1 MSVIKINNITS
12 RDGTTGPVIAG
23 ITTVSSTSHLV
34 VPTGNTGQ
42 KTALAPDPY
51 IDNLVLALP
60 FNSESVFNDVSPRNQ
75 GTFSGRG
82 SVGFATTTASLPF
95 GVSGVTTTSVG
106 IVTFS
111 KYYGTSV
118 GFNTNISVTQA
129 LQNVSTSDYQFGG
142 QDFTIECWVYVKNFV
157 SNNYGIIVK
166 SSTDNG
172 WGTGWT
178 LYTRSNAGSFSWYG
192 TGTGVD
198 GQSYTLEVNSASTY
212 SIGTWHHVAVV
223 RRNFVRYLYVNGV
236 LDRSDTDLV
245 NYVPT
250 SIISIGNDI
259 SSTYRFDGYL
269 QDLRIYKGVAKYTGI
284 STTSANFTLPTQI
297 AL

>member
-1 MSVIKINNITS
+1 MSVIKVNNITS

-23 ITTVSSTSHLV
+23 IATVSTTSHLV

-42 KTALAPDPY
+42 KVALAPDPY
-51 IDNLVLALP
+51 INNLVLALP
-60 FNSESVFNDVSPRNQ
+60 FNSESVFDDVSPRNQ

-82 SVGFATTTASLPF
+82 SIGFATTTASLPF

-118 GFNTNISVTQA
+118 GFNTTISGTQA
-129 LQNVSTSDYQFGG
+129 LQNINTSDYQFGG
-142 QDFTIECWVYVKNFV
+142 QDFTVECWVYVRSFTAGNSSGDFA
-157 SNNYGIIVK
+157 IIVK
-166 SSTDNG
+166 CATDSSWDI
-172 WGTGWT
+172 GWT
-178 LYTRSNAGSFSWYG
+178 LDLRNTNQFQWFAK
-192 TGTGVD
+192 GTGVD
-198 GQSYTLEVNSASTY
+198 GQTYIYNNNSASTY
-212 SIGTWHHVAVV
+212 STNTWYHIAVV
-223 RRNFVRYLYVNGV
+223 RKNFIRSIYVNGI
-236 LDRSDTDLV
+236 LDRSDTDLL

-259 SSTYRFDGYL
+259 SSNYSFNGYL
-269 QDLRIYKGVAKYTGI
+269 QDLRIYKGVAKYT
-284 STTSANFTLPTQI
+284 SNFTPPTQI